1 MAKYKKF
8 EFRGKKGNK
17 GGRPTSQMS
26 HAESR
31 NFKTQKHREIA
42 EYLED
47 DIDDYLGDHQY

>member
-8 EFRGKKGNK
+8 EFRGKKSNK
-17 GGRPTSQMS
+17 GGRPTNQMS
-26 HAESR
+26 HVESR